1 MHNNTMKQNY
11 VYAFVRMSFGCTT
24 IFKSLLAIN
33 VEHLDYLGFAI
44 SPIIS
49 SQDVHVDLIFNLA
62 QSLSILSVYHWLYT
76 GTLFIWKLVYNK

>member
-1 MHNNTMKQNY
+1 MHSNTIKQNH
-11 VYAFVRMSFGCTT
+11 VYAFVRMSFGSNA
-24 IFKSLLAIN
+24 IFKSLMALN
-33 VEHLDYLGFAI
+33 VQHLDYSGFAI

>member
-11 VYAFVRMSFGCTT
+11 VYTFVRMSFGYTT
-24 IFKSLLAIN
+24 IFKLIMAIN

-49 SQDVHVDLIFNLA
+49 SHHVKVDLIL
-62 QSLSILSVYHWLYT
+62 ILRNH
-76 GTLFIWKLVYNK
+76 LVF

>member
-1 MHNNTMKQNY
+1 MKQNY

-24 IFKSLLAIN
+24 IFKSLMAIN

-49 SQDVHVDLIFNLA
+49 SHDLKVDLIFNLA
-62 QSLSILSVYHWLYT
+62 QSSSILSVYHWYILALY
-76 GTLFIWKLVYNK
+76 LFGN